1 MPRRPLAKP
10 LIDQA
15 ALRLFVE
22 KGVDGT
28 SIRDMA
34 TAAGV
39 SEGALYRHYES
50 KDALVWALFADSY
63 VAFAR
68 RLDNLQAGVGDAR
81 AKLRAM
87 IHGVCAFHDA
97 EPMLFRFLLLVQHGQ
112 LEKVRRPCQARS
124 TSSARSCAAPCN
136 GRNSRD
142 RPGARHRDR
151 GRLVLQPATFAAY
164 GRLDGPLSRHAG
176 RLAAAAWSALA
187 AVSEQRFSMSDPDF
201 GLLPR
206 ADSCRCSSRSS
217 SARSTT
223 TCSTTRW

>member
-28 SIRDMA
+28 SIRDVA

-39 SEGALYRHYES
+39 SDGALYRHYAS

-68 RLDNLQAGVGDAR
+68 RLDNLQAGAGDTR
-81 AKLRAM
+81 DKLRAM

-97 EPMLFRFLLLVQHGQ
+97 EPLLFRFLLFVQHGQ
-112 LEKVRRPCQARS
+112 LEKVTPDMPSPIDVIRS
-124 TSSARSCAAPCN
+124 VVRSAVATGEIPEIDPELGAAIVV
-136 GRNSRD
+136 G
-142 RPGARHRDR
+142 
-151 GRLVLQPATFAAY
+151 LVLQPATFAAY
-164 GRLDGPLSRHAG
+164 GRLDGPLSLHAD
-176 RLAAAAWSALA
+176 RLAAAAWSAL
-187 AVSEQRFSMSDPDF
+187 
-201 GLLPR
+201 
-206 ADSCRCSSRSS
+206 
-217 SARSTT
+217 TT
-223 TCSTTRW
+223 TMTAGSS